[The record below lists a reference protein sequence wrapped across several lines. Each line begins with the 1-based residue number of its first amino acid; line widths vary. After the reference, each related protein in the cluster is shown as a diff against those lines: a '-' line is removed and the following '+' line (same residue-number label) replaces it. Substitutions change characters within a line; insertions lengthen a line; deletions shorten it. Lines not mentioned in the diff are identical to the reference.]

1 MELYRMK
8 QGAAVSAQIVYLEE
22 AKYAYSLT
30 EDNYKKMP
38 ENSAGYYEYKKN
50 VLIPDIMQNPTY
62 MVSDMIQKVT
72 EIYDSTISCKDIFIM
87 PNDEKYL
94 NKGVQMFHIPDLPR
108 VDCTTG
114 SNTTEWWSAGCDTE
128 FHKSTK
134 QRHISG
140 RSHGRKY
147 CYCIASVYG
156 KCAKK
161 RTFGRGVSESRMR
174 GGKLEWVRR
183 HFRQD
188 CVRLSANMG
197 L

>member
-22 AKYAYSLT
+22 TKYAYSLT

-50 VLIPDIMQNPTY
+50 VLIPDIM
-62 MVSDMIQKVT
+62 SDMIQKVI

-108 VDCTTG
+108 VDCMAQQAVILPNG
-114 SNTTEWWSAGCDTE
+114 GVQDVILN
-128 FHKSTK
+128 STK
-134 QRHISG
+134 VQNKDIFLVDHMAENIVIVSLRFMESVLRRGPLGVEFQR
-140 RSHGRKY
+140 
-147 CYCIASVYG
+147 V
-156 KCAKK
+156 KCVEEK
-161 RTFGRGVSESRMR
+161 
-174 GGKLEWVRR
+174 
-183 HFRQD
+183 
-188 CVRLSANMG
+188 
-197 L
+197 

>member
-62 MVSDMIQKVT
+62 MVSDIIQKVIG
-72 EIYDSTISCKDIFIM
+72 IYDSTISCKDIFIM

-108 VDCTTG
+108 VDCMAQQAVILPNG
-114 SNTTEWWSAGCDTE
+114 GVQDVILN
-128 FHKSTK
+128 STK
-134 QRHISG
+134 VQNKDIFLVDHMAENIVIVSLRFMESVLRRGPLGVEFQR
-140 RSHGRKY
+140 
-147 CYCIASVYG
+147 V
-156 KCAKK
+156 
-161 RTFGRGVSESRMR
+161 E
-174 GGKLEWVRR
+174 
-183 HFRQD
+183 
-188 CVRLSANMG
+188 CVEEK
-197 L
+197 

>member
-62 MVSDMIQKVT
+62 MVSDIIQKVIG
-72 EIYDSTISCKDIFIM
+72 IYDSTISCKDIFIM

-108 VDCTTG
+108 VDCMAQQAVILPNG
-114 SNTTEWWSAGCDTE
+114 GVQDVILN
-128 FHKSTK
+128 STK
-134 QRHISG
+134 D
-140 RSHGRKY
+140 

-174 GGKLEWVRR
+174 GGKIEWARR

-188 CVRLSANMG
+188 CVRRSVSMDL
-197 L
+197 